1 MMSLFERALMSNQ
14 SSFPPV
20 YSDPIEKASENLR
33 QVIPLISKHKIP
45 VNPANYA
52 VWYEYVSGENHTL
65 IDEINHRLA
74 QNLPI
79 STDYA
84 QHLFEKYV
92 LMDMPERLESTQ
104 NGLKLVVNNT
114 LGNLHK
120 TEADAAHSISEL
132 NNTKSLLN
140 NCRDINELH
149 NLVSDILASTQM
161 LTKASNDLK
170 QDLEKSSQEIAR
182 LKEELDTVKKES
194 RTDALT
200 GLLNRG
206 AFNEELDIAC
216 QQPNT
221 DMALALFD
229 IDHFKKINDTYGHVL
244 GDKVLQYFSGLLQKH
259 AGDHHLVGRY
269 GGEEMA
275 MLLMNISFEEAKSI
289 SNNICVALAESR
301 LKKKGQ
307 EEYINQITVSAGVSM
322 LQTQD
327 SPSSVTERADKALYQ
342 SKNNGRNQVTIL

>member
-1 MMSLFERALMSNQ
+1 MSNR

-20 YSDPIEKASENLR
+20 YNDPIEKASENLR

-79 STDYA
+79 STEFA
-84 QHLFEKYV
+84 QHLFEKHV
-92 LMDMPERLESTQ
+92 LMNMPERLESTN
-104 NGLKLVVNNT
+104 NGLKLVVDNT

-161 LTKASNDLK
+161 LTKASSALK
-170 QDLEKSSQEIAR
+170 QDLENSSLEIAK
-182 LKEELDTVKKES
+182 LKEELNAVKKAS
-194 RTDALT
+194 RTDGLT

-206 AFNEELDIAC
+206 AFNNELNTVC
-216 QQPNT
+216 QQTNT
-221 DMALALFD
+221 DIALALFD
-229 IDHFKKINDTYGHVL
+229 IDHFKKVNDTYGHVL

-259 AGDHHLVGRY
+259 AGNNHLVARY

-275 MLLMNISFEEAKSI
+275 MILMNISLKEATSI
-289 SNNICVALAESR
+289 TNKICVALADSR

-307 EEYINQITVSAGVSM
+307 EEYIYQITVSAGVSM
-322 LQTQD
+322 LKKED
-327 SPSSVTERADKALYQ
+327 SPSNITERADKALYQ
-342 SKNNGRNQVTIL
+342 SKKNGRNQVTIL

>member
-1 MMSLFERALMSNQ
+1 MSNQ

-20 YSDPIEKASENLR
+20 YNDPIQKASENLR

-52 VWYEYVSGENHTL
+52 VWYEYVSGDNHTL
-65 IDEINHRLA
+65 VEEINNRLI

-79 STDYA
+79 SAEFA
-84 QHLFEKYV
+84 QHLFEKHV
-92 LMDMPERLESTQ
+92 LMGMPERLESTN
-104 NGLKLVVNNT
+104 NGLKLVVDNT

-161 LTKASNDLK
+161 LTKASSDLK
-170 QDLEKSSQEIAR
+170 QDLEKSSLEITK
-182 LKEELDTVKKES
+182 LKEELNAVKEAS
-194 RTDALT
+194 RTDGLT

-206 AFNEELDIAC
+206 AFNHELNEVCQRPKTDI
-216 QQPNT
+216 
-221 DMALALFD
+221 ALALFD

-244 GDKVLQYFSGLLQKH
+244 GDKILQYFSSLLKKH
-259 AGDHHLVGRY
+259 AGENHLAARY

-275 MLLMNISFEEAKSI
+275 MILMNISLEEAKSI
-289 SNNICVALAESR
+289 TDKICFALADSR

-307 EEYINQITVSAGVSM
+307 DEYIHQVTVSAGISM
-322 LQTQD
+322 LKTED
-327 SPSSVTERADKALYQ
+327 SPSNIIDRADKALYQ
-342 SKNNGRNQVTIL
+342 SKNNGRNQVTVLL

>member
-1 MMSLFERALMSNQ
+1 MSNQ
-14 SSFPPV
+14 SSYPPV
-20 YSDPIEKASENLR
+20 YSDPIQKASENLR

-52 VWYEYVSGENHTL
+52 VWYEYVSGDNHSL
-65 IDEINHRLA
+65 IEEINNRLI

-79 STDYA
+79 SAEFA
-84 QHLFEKYV
+84 QHLFEKHV
-92 LMDMPERLESTQ
+92 LMGMPERLESTN
-104 NGLKLVVNNT
+104 NGLKLVVDNT

-161 LTKASNDLK
+161 LSKASSDLK
-170 QDLEKSSQEIAR
+170 QDLEKSSLEIAK
-182 LKEELDTVKKES
+182 LKEELSAVKEAS
-194 RTDALT
+194 RTDGLT

-206 AFNEELDIAC
+206 AFNHELNAVC
-216 QQPNT
+216 EQSNT
-221 DMALALFD
+221 DIALALFD

-244 GDKVLQYFSGLLQKH
+244 GDKILQYFSALLQKH
-259 AGDHHLVGRY
+259 AGEDHLVARF

-275 MLLMNISFEEAKSI
+275 MILMNITIEQATSI
-289 SNNICVALAESR
+289 TDTICVALADSR

-307 EEYINQITVSAGVSM
+307 DEYIHQVTVSAGVSM
-322 LQTQD
+322 LKTED
-327 SPSSVTERADKALYQ
+327 SPSSIIDRADQALYQ
-342 SKNNGRNQVTIL
+342 SKNKGRNQVTVLL

>member
-1 MMSLFERALMSNQ
+1 MSNQ

-20 YSDPIEKASENLR
+20 YSDPIQKASENLR

-52 VWYEYVSGENHTL
+52 VWYEYVSGDNHTL
-65 IDEINHRLA
+65 IEEINNRLI

-79 STDYA
+79 STEFA
-84 QHLFEKYV
+84 QHLFEKHV
-92 LMDMPERLESTQ
+92 LMGMPERLESTN
-104 NGLKLVVNNT
+104 NGLKLVVDNT

-161 LTKASNDLK
+161 LTKASSDLK
-170 QDLEKSSQEIAR
+170 QDLEKSSQEIAK
-182 LKEELDTVKKES
+182 LKEELSAVKEAS
-194 RTDALT
+194 RTDGLT

-206 AFNEELDIAC
+206 AFNLELLEIC

-221 DMALALFD
+221 DVALALFD
-229 IDHFKKINDTYGHVL
+229 IDHFKKNDTYGHVL
-244 GDKVLQYFSGLLQKH
+244 GDKILQYFSGLLRKH
-259 AGDHHLVGRY
+259 AGEEHLVARY

-275 MLLMNISFEEAKSI
+275 MILMNISLEEATSI
-289 SNNICVALAESR
+289 TNKICLALADSR

-307 EEYINQITVSAGVSM
+307 EEYINQVTVSAGVSM
-322 LQTQD
+322 LKTED
-327 SPSSVTERADKALYQ
+327 SPSSLIDRADQALYQ
-342 SKNNGRNQVTIL
+342 SKHNGRNKVTIL

>member
-1 MMSLFERALMSNQ
+1 MSNR

-20 YSDPIEKASENLR
+20 YNDPIEKASENLR

-52 VWYEYVSGENHTL
+52 VWYEYVSGENLTL
-65 IDEINHRLA
+65 IEEINHRLA

-79 STDYA
+79 STEFA
-84 QHLFEKYV
+84 QHLFEKHV
-92 LMDMPERLESTQ
+92 LMSMPERLESTN
-104 NGLKLVVNNT
+104 NGLKLVVDNT

-161 LTKASNDLK
+161 LTKASSALK
-170 QDLEKSSQEIAR
+170 QDLENSSLEIAK
-182 LKEELDTVKKES
+182 LKEELNAVKKAS
-194 RTDALT
+194 RTDGLT

-206 AFNEELDIAC
+206 AFNNELNAVC
-216 QQPNT
+216 QQTNT
-221 DMALALFD
+221 DIALALFD

-259 AGDHHLVGRY
+259 AGNNHLVARY

-275 MLLMNISFEEAKSI
+275 MILMNISLKEATSI
-289 SNNICVALAESR
+289 TNKICIALADSR

-307 EEYINQITVSAGVSM
+307 EEYIYQITVSAGVSM
-322 LQTQD
+322 LKKED
-327 SPSSVTERADKALYQ
+327 SPSNITERADKALYQ
-342 SKNNGRNQVTIL
+342 SKKNGRNQVTIL